1 MIAAVFEALREEGY
15 RPRLYWPEPD
25 DPARP
30 ITPAPQLLVDSD
42 EPLTPELRESIKA
55 HRDALKAVLLLAS
68 PPPWLV
74 RLLNLYA
81 AGQELLVKRSSPAA
95 KAEAYPA
102 RLTLE
107 NISAAVAAAIGLD
120 ASEIVDELGGMT
132 EHVRNAVLPEVE
144 ARMRTWEPGKVIP
157 FIPGEDEPS
166 SAPGRTE
173 EEWNEWRR
181 ERRRED
187 ALVKREGRPIQRR
200 YDQLCE
206 VVQRGLEE
214 EA

>member
-1 MIAAVFEALREEGY
+1 MIAAVFETLHGEGY
-15 RPRLYWPEPD
+15 RPRLYWPEPE
-25 DPARP
+25 DPMRP
-30 ITPAPQLLVDSD
+30 VPPVPQLLVDGD
-42 EPLTPELRESIKA
+42 EPLTPELRETIKA
-55 HRDALKAVLLLAS
+55 NRDTLKVVLLLAS
-68 PPPWLV
+68 PPAWLV
-74 RLLNLYA
+74 RSLNIYA
-81 AGQELLVKRSSPAA
+81 AGREIQVKRSGPTA
-95 KAEAYPA
+95 KAEAYSA

-120 ASEIVDELGGMT
+120 ASEIVDELGGIT

-187 ALVKREGRPIQRR
+187 ALVKREGRPMQRR